1 VTCKGGVLSLPAVL
15 ALWDA
20 RVYVSILN
28 GSDKATNVEASIDK
42 CLSSCTTLRV
52 SYAYLDNYHIRLR
65 ENLNN
70 VRFGCN
76 VDIVED
82 VH

>member
-1 VTCKGGVLSLPAVL
+1 VPLLPAVL
-15 ALWDA
+15 ALQDA
-20 RVYVSILN
+20 RVHVGTLN
-28 GSDKATNVEASIDK
+28 GSDKATNIEASVNK

-52 SYAYLDNYHIRLR
+52 PYVYLDNHHVGLR
-65 ENLNN
+65 GNLNN

-76 VDIVED
+76 IDIVED